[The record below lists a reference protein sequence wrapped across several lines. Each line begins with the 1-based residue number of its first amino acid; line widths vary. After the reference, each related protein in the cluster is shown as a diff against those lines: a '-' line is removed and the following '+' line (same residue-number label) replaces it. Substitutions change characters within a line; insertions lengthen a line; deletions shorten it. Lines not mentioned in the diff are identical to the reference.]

1 MPRCL
6 SFFAFWCVFVLTLL
20 LSSCAP
26 RSNTAVIITPPPFEI
41 TAITVPPEII
51 INSIPGTLE
60 VYWQGNPTPPLYI
73 DIQHVRCAENAVCRD
88 VTRRVSIEA
97 NRTTIRYRCA
107 YRGREEANYDV
118 ILGIRLLDEGGRSS
132 QQSVVRVRCVV

>member
-1 MPRCL
+1 MLRRLCL
-6 SFFAFWCVFVLTLL
+6 LVFVLFMTLFVA
-20 LSSCAP
+20 SCAP
-26 RSNTAVIITPPPFEI
+26 RASNVIVTPPPFAI

-51 INSIPGTLE
+51 INNIPGTLE

-88 VTRRVSIEA
+88 LTRRVSMTG
-97 NRTTIRYRCA
+97 NRTTVRYRCA
-107 YRGREEANYDV
+107 YRGRERTNYDV

>member
-1 MPRCL
+1 MPRRLCL
-6 SFFAFWCVFVLTLL
+6 LAFLPLMTLL
-20 LSSCAP
+20 LASCAP
-26 RSNTAVIITPPPFEI
+26 RASTVIITPPPFEI

-73 DIQHVRCAENAVCRD
+73 DIQHVRCAENAACRD
-88 VTRRVSIEA
+88 LTRRVSIEG
-97 NRTTIRYRCA
+97 NRTTVRYRCA
-107 YRGREEANYDV
+107 YRGREETNYDV
-118 ILGIRLLDEGGRSS
+118 ILGIRLIDEGGRSS

>member
-1 MPRCL
+1 MLRRL
-6 SFFAFWCVFVLTLL
+6 SLFAVWLVLFVLV
-20 LSSCAP
+20 SCAP
-26 RSNTAVIITPPPFEI
+26 RSNTAVIIAPPPFEI

-88 VTRRVSIEA
+88 LTRRVSIEA
-97 NRTTIRYRCA
+97 NRTTVRYRCA

>member
-1 MPRCL
+1 MPCRVYL
-6 SFFAFWCVFVLTLL
+6 FAFWLVFVLSLT
-20 LSSCAP
+20 SCAP
-26 RSNTAVIITPPPFEI
+26 RTSTVIITPPPFEI

-73 DIQHVRCAENAVCRD
+73 DIQHIRCAENAVCRD
-88 VTRRVSIEA
+88 LTRRVSIEA
-97 NRTTIRYRCA
+97 NRTTVRYRCA
-107 YRGREEANYDV
+107 YRGREESNYDV
-118 ILGIRLLDEGGRSS
+118 ILGIRLLDDGGRSS

>member
-1 MPRCL
+1 ML
-6 SFFAFWCVFVLTLL
+6 VLV
-20 LSSCAP
+20 SCAP

-60 VYWQGNPTPPLYI
+60 VYWQGNPTPPLYMN
-73 DIQHVRCAENAVCRD
+73 IQHVRCPENAVCRD

-97 NRTTIRYRCA
+97 NRTTVRYRCA
-107 YRGREEANYDV
+107 YRGREETNYDV